1 MKPYLYLLGLL
12 MLGGISAPAQSS
24 DEQAIATTIKTLF
37 DGMYEGDSSKVHSA
51 FTGAVNTATIF
62 RDKAGA
68 PVLRQEASL
77 DGFLKGVGTPHAEKW
92 TEEFWDVK
100 INIDG
105 DMAQAWCDYA
115 FYLDHKFSH
124 CGVDAFLMHKTKN
137 GWKIFHLADTRKR
150 EGCVIP
156 KEIVAKHNQ

>member
-1 MKPYLYLLGLL
+1 MKFYLLLL
-12 MLGGISAPAQSS
+12 CLLVTGSLFAQTQSS
-24 DEQAIATTIKTLF
+24 EEQAIAATIKTLF

-62 RDKAGA
+62 RDKTGA
-68 PVLRQEASL
+68 SVLRQEASL
-77 DGFLKGVGTPHAEKW
+77 DGFLKGVGTPHTEKW
-92 TEEFWDVK
+92 TEEFWNVK

-124 CGVDAFLMHKTKN
+124 CGVDAFLLHKTKN

-156 KEIVAKHNQ
+156 KEILAKHNQ